1 MTTIGENLPKP
12 ASALVSFWEFLRWEL
27 APYPGRAASVTRMVI
42 AATIVMLITMT
53 FHMPYGPYGALYT
66 LTISRESP
74 QGTEKAVKTIII
86 AYFLGA
92 GYQLTLGVLFGVDPM
107 LRLLWI
113 IGTLLIIFYLLSVMT
128 NYNAASRFGYILVIT
143 IPLWDPSVPGE
154 LKIENTL
161 WAVGTITLA
170 SVIALIIE
178 LVFAAVRPW
187 DDLGRSIAERL
198 NSVEELLNSSSVT
211 AR

>member
-1 MTTIGENLPKP
+1 
-12 ASALVSFWEFLRWEL
+12 
-27 APYPGRAASVTRMVI
+27 
-42 AATIVMLITMT
+42 
-53 FHMPYGPYGALYT
+53 
-66 LTISRESP
+66 
-74 QGTEKAVKTIII
+74 
-86 AYFLGA
+86 
-92 GYQLTLGVLFGVDPM
+92 M

-113 IGTLLIIFYLLSVMT
+113 VVTLLIVFYLLSVMT
-128 NYNAASRFGYILVIT
+128 NYNAASRFGYILIIT

-187 DDLGRSIAERL
+187 DDLSRSIGERL
-198 NSVEELLNSSSVT
+198 NSVEELLHCYIADSAVDEKVRKKIT
-211 AR
+211 RLRDGWDIEIATHHATFYLRAALR